1 MEDQGSTV
9 NHIALEKQDEAVKR
23 FVLSLPLDP
32 QGAVLEL
39 DGRAVAWVVP
49 AADTRLNGDKEP
61 WTKEKNDRRCDLI
74 ERKHGGGGL
83 TPAEALELA
92 RLQEQMLRYR
102 DRVAPLPLEHARQL
116 HQDLLEKAA
125 RGRADA

>member
-1 MEDQGSTV
+1 
-9 NHIALEKQDEAVKR
+9 
-23 FVLSLPLDP
+23 
-32 QGAVLEL
+32 
-39 DGRAVAWVVP
+39 VP
-49 AADTRLNGDKEP
+49 AADTRLSGDKEP

>member
-39 DGRAVAWVVP
+39 DGRAVA
-49 AADTRLNGDKEP
+49 
-61 WTKEKNDRRCDLI
+61 
-74 ERKHGGGGL
+74 
-83 TPAEALELA
+83 
-92 RLQEQMLRYR
+92 
-102 DRVAPLPLEHARQL
+102 
-116 HQDLLEKAA
+116 
-125 RGRADA
+125 